1 MASGA
6 PNAQPRG
13 LALQSGFGPT
23 DIANMRVKQ
32 LAVPF
37 ILLSIVVFAPTRAG
51 FAQSLKPE
59 MLAQFEQKTGLKP
72 DTQGAYMGKTHRGYK
87 VMFTGKAGNV
97 WGRYAARLTMAE
109 IGREVGG
116 FAAHVTGQRGRIGE
130 SVVGSP
136 LDRLLSQY
144 LGQPITIAIVLSHNK
159 PSAPRLDVLS
169 DRAKVGPED
178 KLQRREKIG
187 GNAGY
192 LYTDDAEF
200 GRRILGNDAL
210 MKRLKNLRYEY
221 VRLDRDTVS
230 FFFAGTE
237 LDYSGLIRDHG
248 DYFKM
253 LNDLMDDLADIADA
267 IPAER

>member
-1 MASGA
+1 
-6 PNAQPRG
+6 
-13 LALQSGFGPT
+13 
-23 DIANMRVKQ
+23 MRITHLVI
-32 LAVPF
+32 PG
-37 ILLSIVVFAPTRAG
+37 ILLSIIVSAPVRVAS
-51 FAQSLKPE
+51 AQTLKPQ
-59 MLAQFEQKTGLKP
+59 MAAQFAQKTGLRP
-72 DTQGAYMGKTHRGYK
+72 VEIPGTQGAYMGKTHRGYD
-87 VMFTGKAGNV
+87 VVFTGKAGNV
-97 WGRYAARLTMAE
+97 WGRYAARLTAAE

-136 LDRLLSQY
+136 FDRLLSEY
-144 LGQPITIAIVLSHNK
+144 LGQPITIAIVLAHKKTN
-159 PSAPRLDVLS
+159 APRLDVLS
-169 DRAKVGPED
+169 DRAKVVPED

-192 LYTDDAEF
+192 LYADDADF
-200 GRRILGNDAL
+200 ANRIVSNAAL

-221 VRLDRDTVS
+221 IRLDEDAVT
-230 FFFAGTE
+230 FFFSGTE

-267 IPAER
+267 IPVER